1 MALCAVRPDAGPP
14 SSPAPGGRG
23 PPIAV
28 PLPIALVTAPGPATA
43 RTPEFDVTCAS
54 SDARAVGPD
63 ATAAELD
70 ATAVGPDATAAE
82 PDARAVGPDA
92 TVAGL
97 DAPPRGP
104 DATAVGPDAT
114 GVGRDTWLAPSRLAA
129 AVRPLI
135 AARRDPTEPRPDC
148 RARRP
153 RACALSSERRRSAFV
168 RSSCPIPRCGAA
180 DPRPRE
186 SAAPGFPP
194 VGPTLLSEPI
204 RGD

>member
-43 RTPEFDVTCAS
+43 RTPEFDVTCAG

-63 ATAAELD
+63 ATAAEL
-70 ATAVGPDATAAE
+70 
-82 PDARAVGPDA
+82 DARAVGPDA

-114 GVGRDTWLAPSRLAA
+114 GVGRDTWLAPSRPAA